1 MNASIFCNYAIYVV
15 THSTVHIGG
24 QASNYPGPWLYEQ
37 VGQSFS
43 PHCLSSTHEVGPFD
57 LLWSHGT
64 SVKEFLLPCPSKG
77 KWYVCVCVCVCDC
90 VRR

>member
-37 VGQSFS
+37 DGQSFS
-43 PHCLSSTHEVGPFD
+43 PHCLSSTHQVGPFD

-77 KWYVCVCVCVCDC
+77 EWYVRVCV
-90 VRR
+90 

>member
-64 SVKEFLLPCPSKG
+64 SVKRVSSPLPSKG
-77 KWYVCVCVCVCDC
+77 KWYVCVCVIA
-90 VRR
+90 

>member
-15 THSTVHIGG
+15 THNTVHIGG

-37 VGQSFS
+37 DGQSFS

-64 SVKEFLLPCPSKG
+64 SVKEFLLPARRKVNG
-77 KWYVCVCVCVCDC
+77 TCVCVCVIA
-90 VRR
+90 

>member
-15 THSTVHIGG
+15 THNTVHIGG

-37 VGQSFS
+37 DGQSFS

-77 KWYVCVCVCVCDC
+77 KWYVCVCVCDC